1 LIAIQIRAEKEN
13 NMPSID
19 TLEKKAYASLA
30 EREVLYE
37 KLLQKQLQDSL
48 TSIYGEMT
56 KIYNKFAIDGKLT
69 RAEMTR
75 YNKYTTME
83 ANILKQLDPAIK
95 ANIKTIKKLL
105 PEMYN
110 ESFFHYAWAMD
121 QASGVALTYGAVNTK
136 VLLAA
141 FDITNSKNIELKE
154 ALANYGPT
162 AKKKLRGVLLNGIS
176 LGRSY
181 KDMTKELEKAINVI
195 HNNFMRIVRTEAAR
209 AIAKGQDDAYQ
220 QAIDQ
225 GVEGE
230 RVWDA
235 TLDGR
240 TRPDHANADGQKRDK
255 NGFYHIGGELA
266 RYPLDLN
273 LSAGQTVNCRCHERI
288 EIEGYS
294 PQLRRAR
301 DEGVL
306 PYMDYKTYAKEYHP
320 EWLERKGYENLG
332 AN

>member
-1 LIAIQIRAEKEN
+1 
-13 NMPSID
+13 MPSID
-19 TLEKKAYASLA
+19 KLEKKAYASLA
-30 EREVLYE
+30 QREVLYE
-37 KLLQKQLQDSL
+37 KLLQKQLADSL

-110 ESFFHYAWAMD
+110 ASFFQYAWAMD
-121 QASGVALTYGAVNTK
+121 MGTGVALTYGAVNTK
-136 VLLAA
+136 ALLAA
-141 FDITNSKNIELKE
+141 FDINNPKNIELMN
-154 ALANYGPT
+154 ALKNYGPE
-162 AKKKLRGVLLNGIS
+162 AKKRLRATLLNGIS

-181 KDMTKELEKAINVI
+181 KDMAKDLAKAMNVI

-220 QAIDQ
+220 QAEDN
-225 GVEGE
+225 GVEGN

-240 TRPDHANADGQKRDK
+240 TRPDHALLDGVKKDEE
-255 NGFYHIGGELA
+255 GYYYVGGERA
-266 RYPLDLN
+266 RYPLDPN
-273 LSAGQTVNCRCHERI
+273 LSAGQSINCRCHERF
-288 EIEGYS
+288 ELEGYS
-294 PQLRRAR
+294 PQLRRTR
-301 DEGVL
+301 EKGVI
-306 PYMDYKTYAKEYHP
+306 PYINYADYAAKYHP
-320 EWLERKGYENLG
+320 DWLEAIEYGL
-332 AN
+332 